1 MTFQGIH
8 AALVTPFTAS
18 GEVDTASL
26 ERLARH
32 CLENGADGLVA
43 LGTTGETATLTPD
56 ERRTVLETCR
66 AVSDEHGARLIAG
79 AGTMGTGKAVLCGD
93 DACIYRCSSSARRAA
108 SPRAPASH
116 RAPTRRIRGARAA
129 AGAAPRIGRRGPGL
143 LPRPARALEGVQT
156 PVERF

>member
-43 LGTTGETATLTPD
+43 LGTTGEAATLTPD
-56 ERRTVLETCR
+56 ERRT
-66 AVSDEHGARLIAG
+66 G
-79 AGTMGTGKAVLCGD
+79 AGDVPRRVGRARSAADRRRRDDGHRQGRPVRGRRVHLPMLQLGASGGVAACACLAPGAYAANPGCARRCGRTPD
-93 DACIYRCSSSARRAA
+93 RSARPWPPTAPC
-108 SPRAPASH
+108 PR
-116 RAPTRRIRGARAA
+116 
-129 AGAAPRIGRRGPGL
+129 
-143 LPRPARALEGVQT
+143 
-156 PVERF
+156 F